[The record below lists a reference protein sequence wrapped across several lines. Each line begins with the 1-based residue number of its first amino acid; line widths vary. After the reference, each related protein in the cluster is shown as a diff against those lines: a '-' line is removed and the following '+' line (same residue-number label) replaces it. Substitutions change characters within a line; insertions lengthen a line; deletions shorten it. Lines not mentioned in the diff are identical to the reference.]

1 MKKNTRGPTAIS
13 SILYEVLKPLKKK
26 NSSELFEIKCKW
38 IKIVGEE
45 LAMKT
50 IPSGFYTRN
59 NVKILEISVESSLAF
74 ELSYQSLKILEKIN
88 NYYNNKYIQ
97 KIIFKKII

>member
-45 LAMKT
+45 LAKKT
-50 IPSGFYTRN
+50 IPSGFYTKN

-74 ELSYQSLKILEKIN
+74 ELSYQSPKILEKIN
-88 NYYNNKYIQ
+88 NYYNNEYIQ
-97 KIIFKKII
+97 KIIFKRII